1 MKRHTL
7 EDIKSVEDIEG
18 LTVRQMKEVLVKNFV
33 DYKGCVEKSELQDR
47 VTRLWKE
54 HQVNKQK
61 SEYRQGQHHSNT
73 MFLSSTLLFSE
84 NWLTESIWLLQTAYA
99 MNFDVLCVYY
109 FQLKIS

>member
-61 SEYRQGQHHSNT
+61 SEYCQGNRVIVMETLGCYHQHYI
-73 MFLSSTLLFSE
+73 F
-84 NWLTESIWLLQTAYA
+84 
-99 MNFDVLCVYY
+99 
-109 FQLKIS
+109 LKIGSLKVFEHYRLHVQ